1 MAQMATV
8 PVFACRGCG
17 KPVYVVHLSSNKDD
31 PDANL
36 LKQLMQG
43 LKDIA
48 LCKYCRMKYNWL
60 ASQGR
65 SDEFS
70 LNPRGV
76 IYNVVDPSG
85 VDYYRKKG

>member
-17 KPVYVVHLSSNKDD
+17 KPVYAVKLESFGDD
-31 PDANL
+31 PDASK
-36 LKQLMQG
+36 LKELMQG

-48 LCKYCRMKYNWL
+48 LCKYCRMKYNWF

-65 SDEFS
+65 SSEFL
-70 LNPRGV
+70 LNPNLV
-76 IYNVVDPSG
+76 IYNVVDISG
-85 VDYYRKKG
+85 ADYYRKKG

>member
-8 PVFACRGCG
+8 PVFACRGCA
-17 KPVYVVHLSSNKDD
+17 KPVYGLHVQSFGNDQ
-31 PDANL
+31 DASRL
-36 LKQLMQG
+36 REIMQG
-43 LKDIA
+43 LAGIA

-65 SDEFS
+65 SDEFL
-70 LNPRGV
+70 LNPNIV

-85 VDYYRKKG
+85 LDYYRKNG